1 MKADNFPSGRLVP
14 AVRAAIMLLWIS
26 MSCAIGRAEGIDPP
40 SSSVWVSF
48 DKRGDRASGAHGLA
62 DRESGRRVRPG
73 DPVRIASIS
82 KLAVA
87 MGVMRLVER
96 GLLDLDR
103 DVSVTLGW
111 RLRNPAYPDAPITLR
126 QLLSHTAGVRDG
138 IDYALPLDAR
148 LDVAMQDGKAWDDG
162 HPPGAYFTYS
172 NLNFP
177 VVAAVMEAATGER
190 FDRIMQREVFGPL
203 RMDACFNW
211 TTCSPRAIR
220 HAVILYRPDGSVAR
234 DDLRGVMP
242 TCPVVPARDGGCDL
256 ARYPMGR
263 QGAAFSPQGGMRISA
278 RGLARL
284 GRVLAGRKPGFLTA
298 QSLAEMTRPQWRY
311 DGNNGDTESGL
322 NCAYGLA
329 VHILALPGRPADCR
343 DDPFGDGR
351 MRIGHSGEA
360 YGLRS
365 GLWVD
370 PATSKGV
377 AYFVTALPDDAP
389 KGRSAFTAAEEA
401 TIATAER

>member
-1 MKADNFPSGRLVP
+1 MAILLLSAGIAAGVAHAQELP
-14 AVRAAIMLLWIS
+14 AASAWVR
-26 MSCAIGRAEGIDPP
+26 
-40 SSSVWVSF
+40 F
-48 DKRGDRASGAHGLA
+48 DAQGDRGAGALGVA
-62 DRESGRRVRPG
+62 DRESGRPARPG

-126 QLLSHTAGVRDG
+126 QLLSHTAGVRDS

-148 LDVAMQDGKAWDDG
+148 LDVAMQDGKAWDGG

-177 VVAAVMEAATGER
+177 VIAAVMEAATGER
-190 FDRIMQREVFGPL
+190 FDRIMAREVFGPL
-203 RMDACFNW
+203 RIDACFNW

-234 DDLRGVMP
+234 DDVRGVMP
-242 TCPVVPARDGGCDL
+242 PCPVVPARDRSCNL
-256 ARYPMGR
+256 ARYPLGR

-311 DGNNGDTESGL
+311 DGSNGDTESGL

-343 DDPFGDGR
+343 DAPFGDGR

-370 PATSKGV
+370 PTTRKGV

-389 KGRSAFTAAEEA
+389 KGQSAFTSAEEVI
-401 TIATAER
+401 IATAQR

>member
-1 MKADNFPSGRLVP
+1 MRSPRIDHAKTMAILLLSAGIAAGSAHAQEMPS
-14 AVRAAIMLLWIS
+14 ASAWVR
-26 MSCAIGRAEGIDPP
+26 
-40 SSSVWVSF
+40 F
-48 DKRGDRASGAHGLA
+48 DAQGDRGAGALGVA
-62 DRESGRRVRPG
+62 DRESGRQVRPG

-111 RLRNPAYPDAPITLR
+111 RLRNPAYPEALITLR

-148 LDVAMQDGKAWDDG
+148 LDVAMQDGKAWDSS

-177 VVAAVMEAATGER
+177 IVAAVMEAATGER
-190 FDRIMQREVFGPL
+190 FDRIMQHEVFGPL
-203 RMDACFNW
+203 RIDACFNW

-242 TCPVVPARDGGCDL
+242 PCPVVSARNGGCDL
-256 ARYPMGR
+256 ARYPLGR

-284 GRVLAGRKPGFLTA
+284 GRVLAGRKRGFLTA

-311 DGNNGDTESGL
+311 DGSNGETESGL

-351 MRIGHSGEA
+351 MRTGHSGEA

-370 PATSKGV
+370 PATGKGV
-377 AYFVTALPDDAP
+377 AYFVTALPDDTP

-401 TIATAER
+401 MITTALRR